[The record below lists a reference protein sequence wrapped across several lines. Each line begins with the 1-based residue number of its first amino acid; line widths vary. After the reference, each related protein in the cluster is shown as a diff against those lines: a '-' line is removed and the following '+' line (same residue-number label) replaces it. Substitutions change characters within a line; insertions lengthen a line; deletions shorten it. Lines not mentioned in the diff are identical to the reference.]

1 MVSSLE
7 FGWVHITSF
16 PSFWKLPGPCEGDP
30 SALSCIPLLRLGS
43 TLEESSAEGAGG
55 GKAEEEN
62 FAQSLDPIS
71 PQTLSSKNSVLDSQ
85 PELKVR
91 GWA

>member
-16 PSFWKLPGPCEGDP
+16 LSFWKLPGPCDGDP
-30 SALSCIPLLRLGS
+30 SALSSIPLLRLGS
-43 TLEESSAEGAGG
+43 TLEESSTEGAGG

-62 FAQSLDPIS
+62 FAQSFTP
-71 PQTLSSKNSVLDSQ
+71 SV
-85 PELKVR
+85 PKF
-91 GWA
+91 